1 MPGVN
6 LLGDTRACT
15 RRLSDECWGLTEFLC
30 SALKVHCPAV
40 HLSRSP
46 FKPKLTIAH
55 FPEISGRLHTHTH
68 TNNVLNRRHTQ
79 KSGAGRTSHALT
91 PPCLSHS
98 PPKPVLTPLQSS
110 KSAVRAQFSG
120 ERRTISISP
129 ALSRVSPPLSFSIS
143 VLKCRLG
150 PMRRRSRPFPLEEAT
165 EKGWLARFCPA
176 LPRGMRNDTSPH
188 SAWGREG
195 SR

>member
-40 HLSRSP
+40 PSVKISILAQIDHCPFSRN
-46 FKPKLTIAH
+46 LGQA
-55 FPEISGRLHTHTH
+55 THTH

-91 PPCLSHS
+91 PPCLSQS
-98 PPKPVLTPLQSS
+98 PTKPVLTPLQSS

-150 PMRRRSRPFPLEEAT
+150 PMRQRSRPFPLEEAT